1 MKSFLI
7 NASLVL
13 TGLLAVAPAW
23 AEPAAWYRWRSE
35 ESNVDIC
42 SQTPPGEGWVAVKG
56 PYQDAVCKKP
66 GVPH

>member
-35 ESNVDIC
+35 ESTVDIC
-42 SQTPPGEGWVAVKG
+42 SQTPPGEGWVA
-56 PYQDAVCKKP
+56 
-66 GVPH
+66 